1 MKTRTAVLAL
11 STLAIATGLAGFF
24 LLGSGSD
31 QGGTILNTNDARL
44 VSMGAAI
51 YAKHCAACLG
61 ARLEGQP
68 EWRKRGADGL
78 LPAPLHDA
86 SGHTW
91 HHPDETLFRIIKFG
105 VASVVGDPSFEAQAH
120 RGNGRLREA
129 SRGSARWC
137 RTDSGRWAWP

>member
-1 MKTRTAVLAL
+1 MSTRSTALTL
-11 STLAIATGLAGFF
+11 STLAIAAGLAGFF
-24 LLGSGSD
+24 LLRSGVDD
-31 QGGTILNTNDARL
+31 QAANLRPNDAQL
-44 VSMGAAI
+44 VSTGAAI
-51 YAKHCAACLG
+51 YAKHCAACHG

-68 EWRKRGADGL
+68 EWRTRGADGL